1 MVMNSEFLETLSR
14 VSSVKKTM
22 TALPIIQQQVQ
33 VSPLVVGDDLALRTS
48 LTSPVFYDRE
58 IVKLLYART
67 EFVDAEKQMSYEDF
81 ISTISNVDKLS
92 LIWAL
97 FKATYE
103 TLGERQFI
111 CPKENCVHNKNPF
124 RHEVLLQDI
133 IQEDT
138 YRMWEE
144 EEPFHTYTVQIDV
157 PHKDVIYSF
166 MARLPSIAHNNQVL
180 ATVSTETLQNNLE
193 KTGSI
198 YSRAQSMALLVDA
211 MQVSGKSEDTNINPV
226 QTNNLQELMI
236 AFNSYVP
243 FTVSEE
249 FLDKYNEKF
258 EKYVPNFYKT
268 VECPSCGEE
277 VRNDFDLEVEFFRRG
292 LFGSGESE

>member
-1 MVMNSEFLETLSR
+1 MNSDFLETLSR

-58 IVKLLYART
+58 IVKLIYART
-67 EFVDAEKQMSYEDF
+67 EFPEEKELSYEEF
-81 ISTISNVDKLS
+81 IATISNVDKLS

-103 TLGERQFI
+103 TLGERQFF
-111 CPKENCVHNKNPF
+111 CPKENCTHNKNPF
-124 RHEVLLQDI
+124 KNEVLLQDI

-138 YRMWEE
+138 YRIWEE
-144 EEPFHTYTVQIDV
+144 EESFHKYTYQIDI

-166 MARLPSIAHNNQVL
+166 MARLPSIAHNNQIL

-198 YSRAQSMALLVDA
+198 YSRAQSMALLVEA
-211 MQVSGKSEDTNINPV
+211 MQVSGSSEESNINPV
-226 QTNNLQELMI
+226 QTHNLQELMI

-258 EKYVPNFYKT
+258 EKYVPNFYKK
-268 VECPSCGEE
+268 VECPGCGEE

>member
-1 MVMNSEFLETLSR
+1 MVMNSDFLETLSK

-67 EFVDAEKQMSYEDF
+67 EFVNDGMQLSYEDF
-81 ISTISNVDKLS
+81 LSTISNVDKLS

-103 TLGERQFI
+103 TLGERQFV
-111 CPKENCVHNKNPF
+111 CPKENCPHSKNPF
-124 RHEVLLQDI
+124 KIEVLLQDI

-138 YRMWEE
+138 YRIWEE
-144 EEPFHTYTVQIDV
+144 DKPFHDYSYQIDI
-157 PHKDVIYSF
+157 PHKEVVYSF
-166 MARLPSIAHNNQVL
+166 MARLPSIAHNNQIL

-198 YSRAQSMALLVDA
+198 YSRAQSMALLVEA
-211 MQVSGKSEDTNINPV
+211 MQVSGSSEESNINPV

-249 FLDKYNEKF
+249 FLEKYNEKF

-268 VECPSCGEE
+268 AQCPGCGEE

>member
-1 MVMNSEFLETLSR
+1 MVMNSDFLQTLSR

-58 IVKLLYART
+58 IVRLLHSRT
-67 EFVDAEKQMSYEDF
+67 EFVSIEQELSYEDF
-81 ISTISNVDKLS
+81 ISHISNVDKLS

-103 TLGERQFI
+103 TLGERQFT
-111 CPKENCVHNKNPF
+111 CPKENCVHNKEPF
-124 RHEVLLQDI
+124 KEEVLLQDV

-138 YRMWEE
+138 YQIWEE
-144 EEPFHTYTVQIDV
+144 EAPFHEFSYQIDI

-166 MARLPSIAHNNQVL
+166 MARLPSIANNNQIL

-198 YSRAQSMALLVDA
+198 YSRAQSMALLVSA
-211 MQVSGKSEDTNINPV
+211 MQVSGKDAESDITPV
-226 QTNNLQELMI
+226 QTNHLQELMI

-243 FTVSEE
+243 YTVSEE
-249 FLDKYNEKF
+249 FLVKYNEKF
-258 EKYVPNFYKT
+258 EKYIPDFYKV
-268 VECPSCGEE
+268 VECPVCGEE

>member
-1 MVMNSEFLETLSR
+1 MVMNSDFLSTLSK

-22 TALPIIQQQVQ
+22 TALPIIQKQVQ

-58 IVKLLYART
+58 IVSLLHSRT
-67 EFVDAEKQMSYEDF
+67 EFVDETLSYEEF
-81 ISTISNVDKLS
+81 ISKISNVDKLS

-103 TLGERQFI
+103 TLGERQFT
-111 CPKENCVHNKNPF
+111 CPNQNCNHNKKPF
-124 RHEVLLQDI
+124 RREVLLKDLI
-133 IQEDT
+133 HEDT
-138 YRMWEE
+138 YEMWDEE
-144 EEPFHTYTVQIDV
+144 TPFYEYSFQIDI
-157 PHKDVIYSF
+157 PHKGVIYSF
-166 MARLPSIAHNNQVL
+166 MSRLPSILNNNQIL
-180 ATVSTETLQNNLE
+180 ATVSTETLQDNLE
-193 KTGSI
+193 KTGVV
-198 YSRAQSMALLVDA
+198 YSRSQSMALLVSA
-211 MQVSGKSEDTNINPV
+211 MQVSGKQNESEEDIIPV

-243 FTVSEE
+243 YTVSEK
-249 FLDKYNEKF
+249 FLEKYNKKF
-258 EKYVPNFYKT
+258 EKYIPNYYSIK
-268 VECPSCGEE
+268 VCPSCGKE